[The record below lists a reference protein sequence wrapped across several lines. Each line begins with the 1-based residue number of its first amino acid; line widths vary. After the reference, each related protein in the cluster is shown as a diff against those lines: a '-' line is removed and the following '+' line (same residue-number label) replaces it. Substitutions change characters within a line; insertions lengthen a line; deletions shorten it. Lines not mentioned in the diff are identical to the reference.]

1 MRRFLIVIES
11 AGKNFSAYSPDLPGC
26 VATGATR
33 EETERRMY
41 EAIELHVEG
50 LREDKQP
57 VPPSTSF
64 GEYVVVRA

>member
-1 MRRFLIVIES
+1 MRGRSGAS
-11 AGKNFSAYSPDLPGC
+11 AEALAVAGQASDDLAPGTYNSILKQ
-26 VATGATR
+26 AG
-33 EETERRMY
+33 RRMY

-64 GEYVVVRA
+64 AEYVVVRA